1 MAGKY
6 TRILFEAFKLLIGK
20 SQTEMTFKITEN
32 VRWYLLHTKTKQKHL
47 TFGVLIKKKKKK
59 WKWHRLLQSDSHFMK
74 QPKKIKFTWSHSNAV
89 SLYQCMAEIILW
101 HINPFSILER
111 QGFCNEM
118 KCTEQHYNILSLKY
132 ISLVVLP
139 TKVWNWDGK

>member
-47 TFGVLIKKKKKK
+47 TFGVLIKKKK
-59 WKWHRLLQSDSHFMK
+59 
-74 QPKKIKFTWSHSNAV
+74 
-89 SLYQCMAEIILW
+89 IL
-101 HINPFSILER
+101 
-111 QGFCNEM
+111 
-118 KCTEQHYNILSLKY
+118 
-132 ISLVVLP
+132 
-139 TKVWNWDGK
+139 KVTSFASEWLTFHEAAKEN

>member
-20 SQTEMTFKITEN
+20 SQTEMTFKITKN

-59 WKWHRLLQSDSHFMK
+59 KFESDIVCFRVTHISWSSQRKLNLLEATQTLFH
-74 QPKKIKFTWSHSNAV
+74 
-89 SLYQCMAEIILW
+89 C
-101 HINPFSILER
+101 
-111 QGFCNEM
+111 
-118 KCTEQHYNILSLKY
+118 
-132 ISLVVLP
+132 IS
-139 TKVWNWDGK
+139 VWQK